1 MDAKTKLKKANW
13 SKNEFE
19 TLVCEYE
26 NKYDVLEGG
35 LSISLTGMDKRKAWE
50 SVMDAVNSTSLISRT
65 VDECKKK
72 VSDLKVKARKKE
84 RARVQYERGTG
95 GGPPS
100 EELSPLEKKMLE
112 LLPLE
117 SVHGHE
123 DGFDTF
129 KPSSSASMHGLGNS
143 SKSAVIEYK
152 VDDSTPELSDIQC
165 QQSQKAASVS
175 STPSKCNTT

>member
-1 MDAKTKLKKANW
+1 MDAKTKVKKANW

-19 TLVCEYE
+19 TLVSEYE

-65 VDECKKK
+65 VDKCKTK

-95 GGPPS
+95 RGPPS
-100 EELSPLEKKMLE
+100 EELNPLEKKHFQDMA
-112 LLPLE
+112 PDTK
-117 SVHGHE
+117 VP
-123 DGFDTF
+123 DGRTADGRTTP
-129 KPSSSASMHGLGNS
+129 KQYPSASGGG
-143 SKSAVIEYK
+143 
-152 VDDSTPELSDIQC
+152 
-165 QQSQKAASVS
+165 
-175 STPSKCNTT
+175 